1 MRLIASPAS
10 GRYSSITNTP
20 VALIVCALVAM
31 LVGMVAVPSMVSA
44 QAVTGTL
51 LGNVTD
57 SSGAAVPGATVT
69 ATEIQTNI
77 ARTTV
82 SNETGNYIISSLK
95 NGTYNVQ
102 AELQGFRKVLRQN
115 VRVDVNTTMRVDLTL
130 ELGQVTEAVTV
141 SAETPVLQTDRT
153 DTGRVIE
160 SKMLSEIP
168 LGFNRNFQG
177 ILVTVPGVTR
187 PFRPHSQFFNSQ
199 DALGMEVNGQPRQ
212 ANNTLI
218 EGLDNN
224 HKTGL
229 MAVII
234 PQADALET
242 VSVSTSNYDAE
253 FGRSGGAVTNV
264 TLKSGTNDFKGSV
277 FFFGNTESTNASD
290 YAVGAAAALPHL
302 KPPTKFA
309 QGGFTLG
316 GPIVRS
322 KFFFFGD
329 YQRTIDNLGY
339 VVRAIIPTMAMR
351 NGDFS
356 AVPSAIYDPLT
367 GAVNGTGRTAFANN
381 QVPQARISPIA
392 RRLLAFVPEPNI
404 AGAPLAQANYQ
415 KEQVREKTTD
425 HFDTKVNYTL
435 SEANQLSYRL
445 SFQRPVVF
453 DPGLFGQYG
462 GSANGGFAGSGTNT
476 SVSTAANWTRVF
488 SSTMVMDVRGGVSYY
503 HNTTATEGDGLT
515 TSTDVGI
522 PGANLDQYTSGL
534 SQINIGGYS
543 GPMLGFSAS
552 QPWDRSEETWNIA
565 TTVTRLVRNHT
576 LKLGG
581 EWRHNRD
588 MLLQTQDAGG
598 PRGNFT
604 FNASGTGN
612 PNEQATLT
620 GVANSFASFLLDWPN
635 GVNRDLKVI
644 DQPGT
649 QHWATFLYVHDKWQ
663 ARPNVTVDLG
673 LRWEY
678 YSPLVG
684 LEGQGSLSNYDMAT
698 NTLRA
703 SGYGN
708 TSDAVNVK
716 NTFSNFNPRTGV
728 SWRLNNETVVRA
740 GYGASTI
747 PFPDNRYAFNF
758 PVKQNYSG
766 TVPNN
771 FQRAGTMATGFPEP
785 SLVTIPQDG
794 IIPVSGSLLNS
805 TYDVIPPGLREG
817 TLHSWNVAFQ
827 RQLPFELTA
836 DIAYVGNRGANLVMD
851 IDRNASLI
859 YGSGNVGR
867 PQFAPFNRTGN
878 SRERSNDGKSEY
890 NALQVKLDRRFR
902 SGLMLTNSYT
912 LSRSKDYAFENT
924 GIATPIDFNL
934 SWGRSNF
941 DRTHSYVLSGIYEL
955 PWGPGKRWM
964 GEGTLGKI
972 VGGWQ
977 LSGLFIAQ
985 SGTALTIGGNGT
997 LLNTPGNAAYANLN
1011 GSHTVLGGLGPGNL
1025 YFDPTVYSLPAA
1037 GVQGNLQRNNGPEG
1051 PGFWQLDSSLFK
1063 RFSVGGSRFVEVRVD
1078 SFNTTNS
1085 VRWGNPTTGFST
1097 AAGNTFGQVTGTNG
1111 AQRQLRFGGRFV
1123 F

>member
-1 MRLIASPAS
+1 MKRCTLCKGASRLQAVLA
-10 GRYSSITNTP
+10 
-20 VALIVCALVAM
+20 AAAM
-31 LVGMVAVPSMVSA
+31 LLVLSTPSRASA

-69 ATEIQTNI
+69 ATEVGTNI
-77 ARTTV
+77 SRTTV
-82 SNETGNYIISSLK
+82 SNETGTYIFSSMK
-95 NGTYNVQ
+95 DGTYTVQ
-102 AELQGFRKVLRQN
+102 AELQGFRKVIRQN

-130 ELGQVTEAVTV
+130 ELGQMTETVTV
-141 SAETPVLQTDRT
+141 ASEAPVLQTDRT
-153 DTGRVIE
+153 DTGRLIE
-160 SKMLSEIP
+160 AKMVSEIP
-168 LGFNRNFQG
+168 LSFNRNFQG

-199 DALGMEVNGQPRQ
+199 DALGMEVNGQPRM

-264 TLKSGTNDFKGSV
+264 TLKSGTNDLKGSV
-277 FFFGNTESTNASD
+277 FFFGNTEATNASD

-316 GPIVRS
+316 GPIVRN
-322 KFFFFGD
+322 KLFYFGD

-339 VVRAIIPTMAMR
+339 VVRATIPTMAMR

-356 AVPSAIYDPLT
+356 AVPTRIYDPLT
-367 GAVNGTGRTAFANN
+367 GNVDGSGRTAFANN
-381 QVPQARISPIA
+381 QIPQERISPIT
-392 RRLLAFVPEPNI
+392 RRLLGFIPEPNI
-404 AGAPLAQANYQ
+404 AGAPLGQNNYQ
-415 KEQVREKTTD
+415 KSQVREKTTD
-425 HFDTKVNYTL
+425 HFDTKINYTL
-435 SEANQLSYRL
+435 SSANQLSGRL

-462 GSANGGFAGSGTNT
+462 GAANGGFAGTGTNT
-476 SVSTAANWTRVF
+476 SISTAANWTRVF
-488 SSTMVMDVRGGVSYY
+488 SSTMVMDVRGGVNYY
-503 HNTTATEGDGLT
+503 HNVTATEGDGLT
-515 TSTDVGI
+515 TSSDIGI
-522 PGANLDQYTSGL
+522 PGVNLDRYTSGL
-534 SQINIGGYS
+534 TQINLENYS
-543 GPMLGFSAS
+543 GPLLGFSAS

-565 TTVTRLVRNHT
+565 TTLTKLLRNHT

-598 PRGNFT
+598 PRGNFR
-604 FNASGTGN
+604 FDADGTGL
-612 PNEQATLT
+612 PSEAATLT
-620 GVANSFASFLLDWPN
+620 SVANSMASFLLDWPAL
-635 GVNRDLKVI
+635 VQRDLKVI
-644 DQPGT
+644 DEPGT
-649 QHWATFLYVHDKWQ
+649 QHSAVFLFVQDKWQ

-678 YSPLVG
+678 YTPLVG
-684 LEGQGSLSNYDMAT
+684 LEGAGSLSNYDPAT
-698 NTLRA
+698 NTLQA
-703 SGYGN
+703 SGFGD
-708 TSDAVNVK
+708 TSDSVNVK
-716 NTFSNFNPRTGV
+716 STFRNFNPRTGV
-728 SWRLNNETVVRA
+728 SWRLNDATVVRA

-747 PFPDNRYAFNF
+747 PFPDNRYAFNY
-758 PVKQNYSG
+758 PVKQNYTG
-766 TVPNN
+766 TAANG
-771 FQRAGTMATGFPEP
+771 FQRQGTMAAGFPAP
-785 SLVTIPQDG
+785 TLVSIPQNG
-794 IIPVSGSLLNS
+794 IIAATGSLLNS

-827 RQLPFELTA
+827 RQLPFALTA
-836 DIAYVGNRGANLVMD
+836 DIAYVGNRGVNLVMD
-851 IDRNASLI
+851 IDANASMI

-867 PQFAPFNRTGN
+867 SQFATFNRTGN
-878 SRERSNDGKSEY
+878 SRTRTNDGKSEY
-890 NALQVKLDRRFR
+890 NALQMKVDRRFR
-902 SGLMLTNSYT
+902 NGLMLTNSYT
-912 LSRSKDYAFENT
+912 LSRSKDYANENT

-941 DRTHSYVLSGIYEL
+941 DRTHSYVLTTIYEL

-964 GEGTLGKI
+964 GESMLGKI

-977 LSGLFIAQ
+977 VSGLFIAQ
-985 SGTALTIGGNGT
+985 SGSPLTIGGNGN
-997 LLNTPGNAAYANLN
+997 LLNTPGNSAYANLN
-1011 GSHTVLGGLGPGNL
+1011 GEHRVLGGLGPGEF
-1025 YFDPTVYSLPAA
+1025 YFDTSVYSLPPA
-1037 GVQGNLQRNNGPEG
+1037 GTQGNLKRNNGPEG
-1051 PGFWQLDSSLFK
+1051 PGFWQLDASLFK
-1063 RFSVGGSRFVEVRVD
+1063 RFTVGGSRFVEIRVD

-1097 AAGNTFGQVTGTNG
+1097 AAGNTFGQITGTNG
-1111 AQRQLRFGGRFV
+1111 NQRQLRFGGRFV